1 MFGGG
6 DLDRLDPRKPRVEP
20 VSRVELV
27 ETSRSRCSGGGD
39 LDRLDPRKLRV
50 ELVETSCP

>member
-6 DLDRLDPRKPRVEP
+6 DLDRLDPRIP
-20 VSRVELV
+20 RVELV
-27 ETSRSRCSGGGD
+27 ETSRPECSGAGD

-50 ELVETSCP
+50 ELVETSRA